1 MVIHNPPMR
10 FVRPVVA
17 LTSLLLVGLCV
28 VAAVSLFRQQT
39 AATEALRK
47 NLDKRRAAGDLE
59 QSLRDLQALLET
71 GVDNVGVING
81 RVETQLQG
89 IRDNAGGSANLDKI
103 DELIKSFGNYHVL
116 WKQRDQ
122 PRVDRA
128 EKITEA
134 AAVLEETLRLSKDL
148 VEADTEEIQ
157 RADADHRQSM
167 RWLAWGMG
175 GIGLMGAGAGLVFG
189 YGVARALSRTI
200 RRLQIRLLDAAGKLS
215 PELPEIVLTG
225 DGDLG
230 RLEGQIQELMERL
243 EQLVKKLQQREREVL
258 RAEQMAAVG
267 QLAAGVAH
275 EIRNP
280 LTSIKMLVQAGREE
294 SSGLV
299 PEDLEVI
306 EREALRMERSL
317 QVFLDFARLPKPERS
332 RQDIAA
338 IAEQTLNL
346 VRGRAAKQHVELKF
360 VGPKNAVFAEV
371 DGEQIRQVLV
381 NLCLNAL
388 DVMPAGGTLELSVKP
403 SDDQV
408 ELSVLDTGPG
418 ISAELM
424 PRLFEPFVS
433 TKETG
438 LGLGLVISRRIVEEH
453 HGQLNAANRIAGG
466 ASFTVEL
473 PVGQKERE

>member
-1 MVIHNPPMR
+1 VP
-10 FVRPVVA
+10 
-17 LTSLLLVGLCV
+17 LS
-28 VAAVSLFRQQT
+28 
-39 AATEALRK
+39 
-47 NLDKRRAAGDLE
+47 GDLV
-59 QSLRDLQALLET
+59 DL
-71 GVDNVGVING
+71 D
-81 RVETQLQG
+81 TQ
-89 IRDNAGGSANLDKI
+89 
-103 DELIKSFGNYHVL
+103 EIK
-116 WKQRDQ
+116 
-122 PRVDRA
+122 
-128 EKITEA
+128 
-134 AAVLEETLRLSKDL
+134 
-148 VEADTEEIQ
+148 

-215 PELPEIVLTG
+215 PDLPEIVLTG

-230 RLEGQIQELMERL
+230 QLEGQMQELMVRI

-294 SSGLV
+294 ASGLV

-332 RQDIAA
+332 RQDLAA

-360 VGPKNAVFAEV
+360 SGPDGAVFAEV

-388 DVMPAGGTLELSVKP
+388 DAMPAGGGLELTVKP
-403 SDDQV
+403 SNDQV
-408 ELSVLDTGPG
+408 ELSVLDSGPG
-418 ISAELM
+418 LPAELM

-453 HGQLNAANRIAGG
+453 HGQLIASNRIAGG
-466 ASFTVEL
+466 ATFTVML
-473 PVGQKERE
+473 PVGQKERG